1 MRSFFIIIFLIIL
14 KCNLASGSEKIA
26 FIDLN
31 HIMTNSLAGKLINN
45 FVNNLIKEKN
55 KDFKILESEIK
66 KDENELISQKN
77 IIEESVYNK
86 KVNEIRIRIND
97 YKIERKN
104 FNKNLNE
111 KKIKYNN
118 LLLEKLNPIISKYVE
133 KNSIT
138 MVLPK
143 KMIIIGKKD
152 LDITKQILEILD
164 KSVQKINL
172 NE

>member
-1 MRSFFIIIFLIIL
+1 MKFFFIIIAIIL
-14 KCNLASGSEKIA
+14 KFEVALAVEKIA

-31 HIMTNSLAGKLINN
+31 FIMNNSLAGTSIKTFINDLSN
-45 FVNNLIKEKN
+45 EKN
-55 KDFKILESEIK
+55 RDFKAIENEIK
-66 KDENELISQKN
+66 DDENELISKKN
-77 IIEESVYNK
+77 IIEKSIYNK

-97 YKIERKN
+97 YKLERQK

-118 LLLEKLNPIISKYVE
+118 LLLEKLNPIISNYVE
-133 KNSIT
+133 NNSIT

-152 LDITKQILEILD
+152 LDITQQILEMLD
-164 KSVQKINL
+164 KSIQKINFD
-172 NE
+172 E

>member
-1 MRSFFIIIFLIIL
+1 MKIIFIIILLIL
-14 KCNLASGSEKIA
+14 KFETAAANEKIA

-31 HIMTNSLAGKLINN
+31 YIMRNSEAGKSINTFINN
-45 FVNNLIKEKN
+45 LSKEKN
-55 KDFKILESEIK
+55 KSLKLLENEIK
-66 KDENELISQKN
+66 KDENELISKKN
-77 IIEESVYNK
+77 IIEENIYNK

-97 YKIERKN
+97 YKLEKQN
-104 FNKNLNE
+104 FNKNLNK

-138 MVLPK
+138 IVLPK
-143 KMIIIGKKD
+143 KIIIIGKKD
-152 LDITKQILEILD
+152 LDITNQILEILD
-164 KSVQKINL
+164 KSEEKINF

>member
-1 MRSFFIIIFLIIL
+1 MKYFFILIAIIF
-14 KCNLASGSEKIA
+14 KFELAFGDEKIA

-31 HIMTNSLAGKLINN
+31 FIMNNSLAGTSINTFINN
-45 FVNNLIKEKN
+45 LNKKKNN
-55 KDFKILESEIK
+55 DFKAIENEIK
-66 KDENELISQKN
+66 KDENELISKKN
-77 IIEESVYNK
+77 IIEESIYNQ

-97 YKIERKN
+97 YKLERQN

-111 KKIKYNN
+111 KKIKFNN
-118 LLLEKLNPIISKYVE
+118 LLLEKLNPIISTYVE

-152 LDITKQILEILD
+152 LDITKQILEALD
-164 KSVQKINL
+164 KSVQKIDFD
-172 NE
+172 E

>member
-1 MRSFFIIIFLIIL
+1 M
-14 KCNLASGSEKIA
+14 N
-26 FIDLN
+26 
-31 HIMTNSLAGKLINN
+31 NSVAGTSINTFINN
-45 FVNNLIKEKN
+45 LSKEKN
-55 KDFKILESEIK
+55 KDFKVIENEIK
-66 KDENELISQKN
+66 KDENELISKKN
-77 IIEESVYNK
+77 IIEESIYNK

-97 YKIERKN
+97 YKLERQN

-152 LDITKQILEILD
+152 LDITKQILEALD
-164 KSVQKINL
+164 KSVQKINFD
-172 NE
+172 E

>member
-1 MRSFFIIIFLIIL
+1 MRFIFFIFLIIF
-14 KCNLASGSEKIA
+14 KFEIATANEKIA

-31 HIMTNSLAGKLINN
+31 FIMNNSVAGTSIKTYINDLN
-45 FVNNLIKEKN
+45 KKKN
-55 KDFKILESEIK
+55 KDFEVIESEIK
-66 KDENELISQKN
+66 EDENELISKKN
-77 IIEESVYNK
+77 IIDESIYNK

-97 YKIERKN
+97 YKLERQN

-111 KKIKYNN
+111 KKIKFNN

-152 LDITKQILEILD
+152 LDITKQILEALD
-164 KSVQKINL
+164 KSVQKINFD
-172 NE
+172 E

>member
-1 MRSFFIIIFLIIL
+1 MKYFLIIILTFL
-14 KCNLASGSEKIA
+14 KFEIGLANEKIA

-31 HIMTNSLAGKLINN
+31 FIMNNSVAGIEINSFINN
-45 FVNNLIKEKN
+45 ISKEKN
-55 KDFKILESEIK
+55 KDFKVIENEIK
-66 KDENELISQKN
+66 KDENELISKKN
-77 IIEESVYNK
+77 IIEESIYNK
-86 KVNEIRIRIND
+86 KVNEIRIRINN
-97 YKIERKN
+97 YKLERQK

-118 LLLEKLNPIISKYVE
+118 LLLEKLNPIISNYVE
-133 KNSIT
+133 ENSIT

-152 LDITKQILEILD
+152 LDITKQVLEMLD
-164 KSVQKINL
+164 KSIQKINF

>member
-1 MRSFFIIIFLIIL
+1 MKLFFTLILLIIF

-31 HIMTNSLAGKLINN
+31 YIISNSMAGKSINTFIN
-45 FVNNLIKEKN
+45 DLSKEKN
-55 KDFKILESEIK
+55 KYFKDIESKIK
-66 KDENELISQKN
+66 KDENELISKKN
-77 IIEESVYNK
+77 IIEESIYNK
-86 KVNEIRIRIND
+86 QVSEIRIRIND
-97 YKIERKN
+97 YKLEIQK
-104 FNKNLNE
+104 FNNNLNK

-152 LDITKQILEILD
+152 LDITMQILKILD
-164 KSVQKINL
+164 KSVQEVNF

>member
-1 MRSFFIIIFLIIL
+1 MKYLLIFILIIFKSEIATA
-14 KCNLASGSEKIA
+14 NEKIA

-31 HIMTNSLAGKLINN
+31 FILNNSVAGTSIKTYIND
-45 FVNNLIKEKN
+45 LSKKKN
-55 KDFKILESEIK
+55 KDFEVIESKIKE
-66 KDENELISQKN
+66 DENDLISKKN
-77 IIEESVYNK
+77 IIEESIYNK
-86 KVNEIRIRIND
+86 KVNEIRIRISD
-97 YKIERKN
+97 YKLERQN

-143 KMIIIGKKD
+143 KMIIVGKKD
-152 LDITKQILEILD
+152 LDITEQILEMLD
-164 KSVQKINL
+164 KSFQKINF

>member
-1 MRSFFIIIFLIIL
+1 MKFIFLIIL
-14 KCNLASGSEKIA
+14 TIFNFKIASANEKIA

-31 HIMTNSLAGKLINN
+31 YIMNNSLAGTSINN
-45 FVNNLIKEKN
+45 FINDLSIEKN
-55 KDFKILESEIK
+55 KDFKLIENEIK
-66 KDENELISQKN
+66 RDENELISKKN
-77 IIEESVYNK
+77 IIDESIYNK
-86 KVNEIRIRIND
+86 KVDEIKIRIND
-97 YKIERKN
+97 YKLERQK

-118 LLLEKLNPIISKYVE
+118 FLLEKLNPIISNYVE

-152 LDITKQILEILD
+152 LDITEKILEALD
-164 KSVQKINL
+164 KSVQKIDFD
-172 NE
+172 E

>member
-1 MRSFFIIIFLIIL
+1 MRFIFIIILIIF
-14 KCNLASGSEKIA
+14 KFENAAANVKIA

-31 HIMTNSLAGKLINN
+31 FIMNNSMAGTSIKTFIND
-45 FVNNLIKEKN
+45 LSKEKN
-55 KDFKILESEIK
+55 KDFEVIESEIK
-66 KDENELISQKN
+66 DDENELISKKN
-77 IIEESVYNK
+77 IIEESIYNQ

-97 YKIERKN
+97 YKLERQN

-111 KKIKYNN
+111 KKIKFNN
-118 LLLEKLNPIISKYVE
+118 LLLEKLNPIISTYVE

-152 LDITKQILEILD
+152 LDITKQILDALD
-164 KSVQKINL
+164 KSVQKIDFD
-172 NE
+172 E